1 VEHPKFEGY
10 LTPNEDEFQKSVRK
24 KLDIVLEYQN
34 SVTAS
39 FDYMHIGGGDKTL
52 KSVIFTTFGPS

>member
-1 VEHPKFEGY
+1 MNFKNLSG
-10 LTPNEDEFQKSVRK
+10 K